1 MAYTFDPW
9 AECLAIFFSYE
20 FIYTKCP
27 QARVD
32 AWPFIYTRLQQ
43 LLPFVDPNGESHEM
57 PRTSLLFGGGANS
70 LEKIR
75 RAANERD
82 ANLNLWK
89 NYLIGACCLTS
100 GTDRYI
106 YYGDYEKP
114 LLRSDLSSDSS
125 NMGGMWVC

>member
-1 MAYTFDPW
+1 
-9 AECLAIFFSYE
+9 
-20 FIYTKCP
+20 
-27 QARVD
+27 VD

-43 LLPFVDPNGESHEM
+43 LLPFVDPNESHETM

-106 YYGDYEKP
+106 YYGDYEKA
-114 LLRSDLSSDSS
+114 LHRSEEGGENVLRVSHLKAGFCLVFLANKGSF
-125 NMGGMWVC
+125 